1 MIGEVSSDGRSREAG
16 FTLVELLVAMAIFA
30 VVSTSVYAVLFA
42 TVRAS
47 NTSENVVRVSEEAR
61 AGLNRMVRETREGQL
76 FSVLEENRYRVRI
89 DFDRDGSYENPNDN
103 GDYEDLQFR
112 YDPADDEI
120 LLNGETLVAGVTPIP
135 GTPIFSYTSSD
146 LTYDF
151 NGDGVTTKAEL
162 DAAASKGYQGV
173 DSADTELYTNV
184 EFAMR
189 VTSDNRTTM
198 FRTQAQLRNR
208 R

>member
-1 MIGEVSSDGRSREAG
+1 MTGPVTTHADPSESG
-16 FTLVELLVAMAIFA
+16 FTLIELLVAMAIFA
-30 VVSTSVYAVLFA
+30 VVSTSLYAVLFA

-89 DFDRDGSYENPNDN
+89 DFDRDGSYENPNEA

-112 YDPADDEI
+112 YNSTDDEI
-120 LLNGETLVAGVTPIP
+120 LLNGQTLVAGVTPIP

-151 NGDGVTTKAEL
+151 DGNGVTTKTEL
-162 DAAASKGYQGV
+162 DAAPSRGYQGV
-173 DSADTELYTNV
+173 DSNDTELYTNV

-189 VTSDNRTTM
+189 VTSDNRTTV
-198 FRTQAQLRNR
+198 FHTQAQLRNR

>member
-1 MIGEVSSDGRSREAG
+1 MTGVDSSDARAGQAG

-30 VVSTSVYAVLFA
+30 VVSTSVYAVVFA

-47 NTSENVVRVSEEAR
+47 NTSENVVRISEEAR

-76 FSVLEENRYRVRI
+76 FSVLEEDRYRVRI
-89 DFDRDGSYENPNDN
+89 DFDRDGSYENPNEN

-112 YDPADDEI
+112 YDSTDDEI

-151 NGDGVTTKAEL
+151 DGDGVTTKAEL

>member
-1 MIGEVSSDGRSREAG
+1 MRNPIPPPPRIGESG

-30 VVSTSVYAVLFA
+30 VVSTSLYAVVFA

-76 FSVLEENRYRVRI
+76 FSVLEEDRYRVRI
-89 DFDRDGSYENPNDN
+89 DFDRDGTYENPNET

-112 YDPADDEI
+112 YDSTDDEI
-120 LLNGETLVAGVTPIP
+120 LLNGETLVSGVTPIP

-151 NGDGVTTKAEL
+151 DGNGVTTKTEL
-162 DAAASKGYQGV
+162 DAAPSSGYQGV
-173 DSADTELYTNV
+173 DSNDAELYTNV

-189 VTSDNRTTM
+189 VRSGNRTTV